1 MEEEEKTEYD
11 DDKHTIPDG
20 ETSETKMDQT
30 LPREKTPLKAARID
44 TTNMTE
50 KQRKVAVR

>member
-1 MEEEEKTEYD
+1 LEEEEKTEYE

-20 ETSETKMDQT
+20 ETFETKMDQT

-50 KQRKVAVR
+50 KQRKQAVR